1 MDAQKIFELHLP
13 NKSSLYSHYMPFLE
27 GGGLFIPTAE
37 TYCPGD
43 KVFLT
48 LGFLAEPDRYP
59 VAAIVV
65 WLTPSCAQN
74 QRKQG
79 IGVQFLGQN
88 NRVREKMESLL
99 AGDVDIESRTL
110 TF

>member
-13 NKSSLYSHYMPFLE
+13 NKSSLHSHYMPFLE
-27 GGGLFIPTAE
+27 GGGLFIPSTE
-37 TYCPGD
+37 TYFPGD

-48 LGFLAEPDRYP
+48 LEILEEPDRYP
-59 VAAIVV
+59 VAAMVV
-65 WLTPSCAQN
+65 WLTPSGAQN

-79 IGVQFLGQN
+79 IGVQFLSQKN
-88 NRVREKMESLL
+88 LAREKIESLL
-99 AGDVDIESRTL
+99 AGDVDMESRTL